1 MYTHH
6 NCPMKFKQQY
16 RLKVVKIA
24 VPLCSLFA
32 LMAWVAPFW
41 YNKAILIAIA
51 ATMASTAV
59 IELITCR
66 SMDV

>member
-1 MYTHH
+1 
-6 NCPMKFKQQY
+6 MKSQY
-16 RLKVVKIA
+16 RKQVVKIA

-32 LMAWVAPFW
+32 LMAWLAPFW
-41 YNKAILIAIA
+41 YNKAILIAIG
-51 ATMASTAV
+51 ATMATTAV